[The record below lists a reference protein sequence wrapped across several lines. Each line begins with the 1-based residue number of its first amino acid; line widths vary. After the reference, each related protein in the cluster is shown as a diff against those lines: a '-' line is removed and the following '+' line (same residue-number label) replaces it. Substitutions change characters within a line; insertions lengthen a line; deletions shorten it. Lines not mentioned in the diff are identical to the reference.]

1 MNFVAYENNLCPFAG
16 EDKMTSRQGMLYV
29 VATPIGN
36 LQDLS
41 GRAIATLK
49 GVARIAAEDT
59 RHSARLLSHY
69 GIDTPMVALH
79 EHNERAIIPQLLELL
94 AAGNDLALISD
105 AGTPLI
111 SDPGFCL
118 VRAARAAGCRLVPV
132 PGPAACIAALSVA
145 GLPADHFVFEGF
157 LPVRSAARRRRLE
170 ELRRE
175 RRTLVFHESSH
186 RIVECLADMAEI
198 LGNDR
203 PAVIARELTKV
214 FETIESGGLAALL
227 TWLQADPNQQKGEF
241 VVLVQGSP
249 PVGDGTL
256 DEAHRQ
262 VLEVLV
268 AELPLKQAAA
278 LAAKI
283 TGLSRNELYA
293 HALEIKKGTH

>member
-1 MNFVAYENNLCPFAG
+1 M
-16 EDKMTSRQGMLYV
+16 MTNRTGVLYV

-36 LQDLS
+36 LQDIS
-41 GRAIATLK
+41 ERAIATLK
-49 GVARIAAEDT
+49 GVSRIAAEDT

-79 EHNERAIIPQLLELL
+79 EHNEREITPQLLDRL
-94 AAGNDLALISD
+94 AAGDDLALISD

-118 VRAARAAGCRLVPV
+118 VRAARAAGFRLVPV

-157 LPVRSAARRRRLE
+157 LPARATARRRRLE
-170 ELRRE
+170 ELRNE
-175 RRTLVFHESSH
+175 SRTLVFHESSH

-198 LGNDR
+198 LGGDR
-203 PAVIARELTKV
+203 PAVVARELTKV
-214 FETIESGGLAALL
+214 FETVESGNLAALL
-227 TWLQADPNQQKGEF
+227 VWLQADSNQQKGEF

-249 PVGDGTL
+249 AAGDGAL
-256 DEAHRQ
+256 DESDRQ
-262 VLEVLV
+262 VLAVLV
-268 AELPLKQAAA
+268 AELPLKQAVT

-283 TGLSRNELYA
+283 TGLSRNDLYA
-293 HALEIKKGTH
+293 QALRMKEETH

>member
-1 MNFVAYENNLCPFAG
+1 M
-16 EDKMTSRQGMLYV
+16 MTSRQGVLYV

-36 LQDLS
+36 LQDIS

-49 GVARIAAEDT
+49 GVSRIVAEDT

-79 EHNERAIIPQLLELL
+79 EHNEREVTPQLLDRL
-94 AAGNDLALISD
+94 AAGDDLAMISD

-118 VRAARAAGCRLVPV
+118 VRAARTAGFRLVPV

-157 LPVRSAARRRRLE
+157 LPARSAARRRRLE

-175 RRTLVFHESSH
+175 SRTLVFHESSH
-186 RIVECLADMAEI
+186 RIVACLGDMAEF
-198 LGNDR
+198 LGGDR

-214 FETIESGGLAALL
+214 FETVESGGLAALL
-227 TWLQADPNQQKGEF
+227 AWLLADPDQQKGEF
-241 VVLVQGSP
+241 VVLVQGCP
-249 PVGDGTL
+249 PAGETPL
-256 DEAHRQ
+256 DEAARR
-262 VLEVLV
+262 VLAVLL

-293 HALEIKKGTH
+293 HALEMKKATP

>member
-1 MNFVAYENNLCPFAG
+1 MNFVKDEQSLCSIA
-16 EDKMTSRQGMLYV
+16 EELMMTNRKGVLYV

-41 GRAIATLK
+41 ARAIATLK
-49 GVARIAAEDT
+49 GVSRIAAEDT

-79 EHNERAIIPQLLELL
+79 EHNEREITPQLLERL
-94 AAGNDLALISD
+94 AAGDDLALISD

-118 VRAARAAGCRLVPV
+118 VRAARAAGFRLTPV

-157 LPVRSAARRRRLE
+157 LPARAAARRRRLE
-170 ELRRE
+170 ELKRE
-175 RRTLVFHESSH
+175 NRTLVFHESSH
-186 RIVECLADMAEI
+186 RIVECLGDMAEI
-198 LGNDR
+198 LGGDR

-214 FETIESGGLAALL
+214 YETIESGALDAL
-227 TWLQADPNQQKGEF
+227 RIWLQADPNQQKGEF

-249 PVGDGTL
+249 AVGDGAL
-256 DEAHRQ
+256 DEAARQ
-262 VLEVLV
+262 VLAVLV
-268 AELPLKQAAA
+268 EELPLKQAAS

-293 HALEIKKGTH
+293 KALELKKETR

>member
-1 MNFVAYENNLCPFAG
+1 M
-16 EDKMTSRQGMLYV
+16 MTNRTGVLYV

-36 LQDLS
+36 LQDIS
-41 GRAIATLK
+41 ERAIATLK
-49 GVARIAAEDT
+49 GVSRIAAEDT

-79 EHNERAIIPQLLELL
+79 EHNEREITPQLLDRL
-94 AAGNDLALISD
+94 AAGDDLALISD

-118 VRAARAAGCRLVPV
+118 VRAARAAGFRLVPV

-157 LPVRSAARRRRLE
+157 LPARATARRRRLE
-170 ELRRE
+170 ELRNE
-175 RRTLVFHESSH
+175 SRTLVFHESSH

-198 LGNDR
+198 LGGDR
-203 PAVIARELTKV
+203 PAVVARELTKV
-214 FETIESGGLAALL
+214 FETVESGNLAALL
-227 TWLQADPNQQKGEF
+227 VWLQADSNQQKGEF

-249 PVGDGTL
+249 AAGDGAL
-256 DEAHRQ
+256 DESDRQ
-262 VLEVLV
+262 VLAVLV
-268 AELPLKQAAA
+268 AELPLKQAVT

-283 TGLSRNELYA
+283 TGLSRNDLYA
-293 HALEIKKGTH
+293 QALRMREETH